1 MDPILLLE
9 LLVLI
14 GVANAA
20 PVLTKSLLG
29 ERCAWPLDGGTDF
42 VDGEPLLG
50 SSKTIRGIAVSLLA
64 TPLAAALMGFGWE
77 LGTLVAGAAM
87 AGDLLSSFT
96 KRRLGLPSSSMAIG
110 LDQVPESLL
119 PLLAARWL
127 VPVGLLEIV
136 AGTAIFFVGSLAVSR
151 LLFKLKVRD
160 EPY

>member
-20 PVLTKSLLG
+20 PVLTKTLLG
-29 ERCAWPLDGGTDF
+29 ERFARPLDGGAGF
-42 VDGEPLLG
+42 VDGKPLFG
-50 SSKTIRGIAVSLLA
+50 SSKTLRGIVASLLA
-64 TPLAAALMGFGWE
+64 TPIAAVLMGLGWE
-77 LGTLVAGAAM
+77 LGAVVAGAAM

-96 KRRLGLPSSSMAIG
+96 KRRLGLPPSSMAIG

-127 VPVGLLEIV
+127 VPVGLIEIA
-136 AGTAIFFVGSLAVSR
+136 AGTAIFFMGSLVVSR